1 MCGKNY
7 LEEQLRGKFAV
18 LDDPASNQQLRQA
31 IDKSLELVDRRY
43 HTSFRQDQDLANA
56 LMMHVAPLLQRL
68 YTGHQLEI
76 RLLRIFTRNM
86 PMYLM

>member
-1 MCGKNY
+1 DVYKRQDYDRLTEKLVGYLEETYQLNFSCVEKNY

-56 LMMHVAPLLQRL
+56 LMMHV
-68 YTGHQLEI
+68 
-76 RLLRIFTRNM
+76 
-86 PMYLM
+86 

>member
-1 MCGKNY
+1 VEKNY

-43 HTSFRQDQDLANA
+43 QISSIIGFSS
-56 LMMHVAPLLQRL
+56 
-68 YTGHQLEI
+68 
-76 RLLRIFTRNM
+76 
-86 PMYLM
+86 